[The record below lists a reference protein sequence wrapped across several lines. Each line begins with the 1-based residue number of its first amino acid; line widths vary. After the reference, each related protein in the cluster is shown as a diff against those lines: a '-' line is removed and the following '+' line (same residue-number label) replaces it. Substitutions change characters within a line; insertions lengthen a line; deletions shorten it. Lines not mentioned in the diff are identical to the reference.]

1 MITPGFRRA
10 AAAACSL
17 LLRLA
22 VIFPEARGHAGT
34 CGHAVIC
41 SHAGVCARTG
51 TCARA
56 GACGLK
62 GLLRPGLRNLAVLV
76 MCLPLLYGC
85 ASDSGHG
92 SAGAGFTYG
101 TGPNNTRP
109 YPEDTPVDIDGI
121 KGARITYEVQNSGGS
136 NKDYTVL
143 GQNYQVWNGMTS
155 YIEEGT
161 ASWYGPG
168 FNGKKTSLGEKYNQK
183 GYSAAHKN
191 LPLPSYLKVTNL
203 ENGKKTIV
211 RVNDRGPF
219 HGGRIVDLSEGAA
232 RHLGI
237 IGKGT
242 AKVRIEYLNVVP
254 GGSVQNASGSAIAM
268 GTSSAPAG
276 SAWSGASGT
285 SGNAAPWGAYS
296 SAAASHSYTA
306 AGGQSYA
313 AVQQAGP
320 VKYYTSTTPGTYVQ
334 MVATGN
340 LQKAEEIRSMMQ
352 RRLGVAV
359 RILSEN
365 GVNRVLAG
373 PFSSESSARHMLE
386 KARSQGCGDSFIK
399 RF

>member
-1 MITPGFRRA
+1 MNTSGYNCTSA
-10 AAAACSL
+10 AAPSRTGRTGLICAPAAILKKLRGL
-17 LLRLA
+17 LLLA
-22 VIFPEARGHAGT
+22 SKSL
-34 CGHAVIC
+34 CGIAAI
-41 SHAGVCARTG
+41 
-51 TCARA
+51 
-56 GACGLK
+56 
-62 GLLRPGLRNLAVLV
+62 LL
-76 MCLPLLYGC
+76 CLPLLYGC

-92 SAGAGFTYG
+92 SAGGGFTYG

-109 YPEDTPVDIDGI
+109 YPEETPVDIDGI
-121 KGARITYEVQNSGGS
+121 KGAKIAYEVQKSGGS

-168 FNGKKTSLGEKYNQK
+168 FNGKKTSLGERYNQK

-254 GGSVQNASGSAIAM
+254 GGSIQNASGSAMAM
-268 GTSSAPAG
+268 TSAP
-276 SAWSGASGT
+276 SVYPSSQGT
-285 SGNAAPWGAYS
+285 SGIQNTYAGTYGAGAGFSHTYS
-296 SAAASHSYTA
+296 GNSAAVTVDPASP
-306 AGGQSYA
+306 
-313 AVQQAGP
+313 VRQAGNIR
-320 VKYYTSTTPGTYVQ
+320 YYTYTIPGTYVQ
-334 MVATGN
+334 MVATSN
-340 LQKAEEIRSMMQ
+340 LEKANEIRNMMQ

-359 RILSEN
+359 RILSQN

-373 PFSSESSARHMLE
+373 PFSNEDSARIMLE
-386 KARSQGCGDSFIK
+386 KARTQGCGDSFIK
-399 RF
+399 RL